1 MANLFSCVEYKKDGN
16 SVKIVRRELLPV
28 AGCSSVFSCVECVD
42 YGSFTRE
49 LVAIYKGANGYA
61 LRIAGGAERVENYN
75 REALECIDS
84 KSVCELIREGVI
96 FAGRAALEFVQ
107 LSASV
112 EEWRECVQLREEF
125 DKEQERK
132 EQEREEAERKAREEE
147 EKKAKEREE
156 SIILEAYG
164 RIVGGNSEE
173 WISAEALELMAR
185 EYGVNMHPRTV
196 SALRANVKEVRS
208 DGQQIRPLRIKS
220 KKGAKLSF
228 DGVFSLMAEVIKAV
242 KSVDGFLSGEALA
255 L

>member
-16 SVKIVRRELLPV
+16 SIKIVRHELLPV
-28 AGCSSVFSCVECVD
+28 EGCSSVFSCVECVN
-42 YGSFTRE
+42 YGSYTRE

-61 LRIAGGAERVENYN
+61 LRIAGGAERVENYK

-96 FAGRAALEFVQ
+96 FAGRAALEFVR

-132 EQEREEAERKAREEE
+132 EQEREEE

-156 SIILEAYG
+156 SMILEAYG
-164 RIVGGNSEE
+164 RIIGGNSEE

-196 SALRANVKEVRS
+196 SALRANVKEVRA
-208 DGQQIRPLRIKS
+208 DGQQIRPLRVKS

-242 KSVDGFLSGEALA
+242 KSVDGFLNGEALA

>member
-1 MANLFSCVEYKKDGN
+1 MADFQCIEYKKDGN
-16 SVKIVRRELLPV
+16 TTKIVRRELLPV
-28 AGCSSVFSCVECVD
+28 EGCNSVFSCVECVD
-42 YGSFTRE
+42 YGCFTRE
-49 LVAIYKGANGYA
+49 LVAIYKGAKGFA

-96 FAGRAALEFVQ
+96 FAGRAALEFIR

-112 EEWRECVQLREEF
+112 EEWREFVQLREDF

-173 WISAEALELMAR
+173 WIS
-185 EYGVNMHPRTV
+185 
-196 SALRANVKEVRS
+196 
-208 DGQQIRPLRIKS
+208 
-220 KKGAKLSF
+220 
-228 DGVFSLMAEVIKAV
+228 
-242 KSVDGFLSGEALA
+242 GEALS

>member
-1 MANLFSCVEYKKDGN
+1 MANFFSCVEYKKDGN
-16 SVKIVRRELLPV
+16 NVKIVRRELLPV
-28 AGCSSVFSCVECVD
+28 AGYSSVFSCVECVS
-42 YGSFTRE
+42 YGNFSRE
-49 LVAIYKGANGYA
+49 LVAIYKVANGYA
-61 LRIAGGAERVENYN
+61 LRIAGGAERVDNCS

-84 KSVCELIREGVI
+84 KSVTELIREGVI
-96 FAGRAALEFVQ
+96 FAGHAALEFVR
-107 LSASV
+107 LSGSV

-132 EQEREEAERKAREEE
+132 EQEREESERIAREEE
-147 EKKAKEREE
+147 EKKAKEREAA
-156 SIILEAYG
+156 IVLEAYG
-164 RIVGGNSEE
+164 RIVGGNCEE

-196 SALRANVKEVRS
+196 SALRANVKEVRA
-208 DGQQIRPLRIKS
+208 DGQQIRPLRVKS

-228 DGVFSLMAEVIKAV
+228 DGVFSLMTEVIKAV

>member
-1 MANLFSCVEYKKDGN
+1 M
-16 SVKIVRRELLPV
+16 KIVRRELLPV
-28 AGCSSVFSCVECVD
+28 ARCSSVFSCVECVS

-61 LRIAGGAERVENYN
+61 LRIAGGAERVENYK

-84 KSVCELIREGVI
+84 KSVSELIREGVI
-96 FAGRAALEFVQ
+96 FAGRAALEFVR

-132 EQEREEAERKAREEE
+132 DQ
-147 EKKAKEREE
+147 EREE

-164 RIVGGNSEE
+164 RIIGGNSEE

-185 EYGVNMHPRTV
+185 EYGINMHPRTV
-196 SALRANVKEVRS
+196 SALRANVKEVRA
-208 DGQQIRPLRIKS
+208 DGQQIRPLRVKS